1 MKPNLM
7 TKTTENNCYCSI
19 LTTGNHR
26 LTARAI
32 FGKEEFGPIFFQ
44 VNKYEKIPIKS
55 VKDVDV
61 IRDYYFSQTMA
72 SNSGWNTIDGE
83 KFTESINHG
92 EKPICNVDDAV
103 FVKTCSS
110 GKLLLGPRARR
121 WI

>member
-19 LTTGNHR
+19 LTIGHRR

-44 VNKYEKIPIKS
+44 VNKYERIPVKS
-55 VKDVDV
+55 VKDVDI

-83 KFTESINHG
+83 RYTECVKHKK
-92 EKPICNVDDAV
+92 EPVCNVTDAV
-103 FVKTCSS
+103 LVKISS
-110 GKLLLGPRARR
+110 SNNIKLG
-121 WI
+121 